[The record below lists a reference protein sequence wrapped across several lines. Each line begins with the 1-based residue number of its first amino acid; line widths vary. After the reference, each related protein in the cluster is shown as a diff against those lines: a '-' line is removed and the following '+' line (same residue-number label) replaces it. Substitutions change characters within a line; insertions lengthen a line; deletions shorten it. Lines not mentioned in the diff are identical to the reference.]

1 MPCLWMV
8 RHQPIFI
15 SFELLIITII
25 GHRVWLPPFH
35 WRLGAT
41 EASDKPA
48 NLLIQSANLSTGSL
62 DKVEKLMM
70 AGGKDRVAMSDEQIT
85 ELFHGQR
92 NLEEVAP
99 YLHPR
104 ILTPT
109 CHPRSPL
116 CVVIM
121 QPYRPL
127 PLPRETQPDVAPI
140 PTMYPIYTHAHPQP
154 NATQHSCS
162 QISTSQQTSRR
173 ATTVRLVSEESTP
186 RPTLR
191 QYMSPHLRGAYST
204 TVQPAKPI

>member
-70 AGGKDRVAMSDEQIT
+70 GGKDGIALSDQAIT
-85 ELFHGQR
+85 ELFHGLR
-92 NLEEVAP
+92 TLEEVAP
-99 YLHPR
+99 YPASTHPHSTSPT
-104 ILTPT
+104 LTPVCPYHAT
-109 CHPRSPL
+109 ISPT
-116 CVVIM
+116 
-121 QPYRPL
+121 P
-127 PLPRETQPDVAPI
+127 TQPDVAPI
-140 PTMYPIYTHAHPQP
+140 PTMYPI
-154 NATQHSCS
+154 
-162 QISTSQQTSRR
+162 
-173 ATTVRLVSEESTP
+173 
-186 RPTLR
+186 
-191 QYMSPHLRGAYST
+191 
-204 TVQPAKPI
+204 